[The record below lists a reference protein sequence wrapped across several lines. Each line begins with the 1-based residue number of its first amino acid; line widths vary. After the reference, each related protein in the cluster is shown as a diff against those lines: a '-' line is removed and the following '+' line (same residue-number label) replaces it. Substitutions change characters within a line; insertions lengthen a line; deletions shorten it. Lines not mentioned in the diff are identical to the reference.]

1 MKNLESAAAEIGKD
15 SGRTV
20 VPVPCDVGK
29 EEDIRRLFETVK
41 EKFGR
46 IDILVNNAGATWGA
60 PTLDFPLERWDQLFQ
75 VNVRGVWILTRE
87 VARLMK
93 EKGGGSIIN
102 ISSIMAFRGSEES
115 LHPAV
120 PYNSTKAAI
129 NALTMN
135 LAVKLAP
142 HRIRVNAIAPGFF
155 KTDMMAYIETAGFEE
170 QKQTMLE
177 SIPLGRAGD
186 RGDMAGVAVFLA
198 SDAAAYVTG
207 HVLVV
212 DGDTCR
218 NRGVMRPMKSLGAG
232 RALAL
237 LVGML
242 VLSIFAGPCPGA
254 RASEREAGGSSI
266 SGAPSRSP
274 LRAGRIGF
282 PPGWISPLPR
292 DRQSGR
298 GETAGPGSFSPTRPF
313 SRSTAGRPSF

>member
-1 MKNLESAAAEIGKD
+1 MKVADLFRLDGKVALVTGGGRGIGKFIAGGLAGAGADVVIASRKLKNLESAAAEIGKD

-93 EKGGGSIIN
+93 EQGGGSIIN

-170 QKQTMLE
+170 QKRTMLE
-177 SIPLGRAGD
+177 SIPLGRSGD

-212 DGDTCR
+212 DG
-218 NRGVMRPMKSLGAG
+218 GY
-232 RALAL
+232 
-237 LVGML
+237 
-242 VLSIFAGPCPGA
+242 LSK
-254 RASEREAGGSSI
+254 
-266 SGAPSRSP
+266 
-274 LRAGRIGF
+274 
-282 PPGWISPLPR
+282 
-292 DRQSGR
+292 
-298 GETAGPGSFSPTRPF
+298 
-313 SRSTAGRPSF
+313 